1 MIYDVRNLE
10 YSYVQRGAPI
20 LCKVSFTLEEGE
32 LLTVLGRNGV
42 GKSTLFSCLMGI
54 NKPQGGEIYLQGKA
68 LSSLKE
74 KDIASVVGF
83 VPQAHEPTFGFS
95 VFDFVLMGCASKIG
109 LFEQPGKE
117 EKKAAYEALERMGI
131 EKFAD
136 RSYAELSGGE
146 RQQVTIARA
155 IASKPKA
162 ILFDEPTAHLDYS
175 NQLKVLRVIKDLTR
189 DGYAVAVTTHDPNH
203 ALLLEGSTA
212 LFRPD
217 GSLIC
222 GSTAELVTEDNL
234 KQIYGSDLKIRYM
247 EEFGRRVCI
256 YPSL

>member
-1 MIYDVRNLE
+1 MIYDIQNLKYA
-10 YSYVQRGAPI
+10 YSPNGRLVLNDI
-20 LCKVSFTLEEGE
+20 SLTLDEGE

-42 GKSTLFSCLMGI
+42 GKSTLFSCIMGI
-54 NKPQGGEIYLQGKA
+54 YKPLAGTILLQGK
-68 LSSLKE
+68 SLQTLRE

-117 EKKAAYEALERMGI
+117 DRKAAQEALERMGI
-131 EKFAD
+131 EEFAD

-175 NQLKVLRVIKDLTR
+175 NQIKVLRIIKDLAN

-203 ALLLEGSTA
+203 ALLLDGSTA
-212 LFRPD
+212 LFRAD
-217 GSLIC
+217 GSLLT
-222 GSTAELVTEDNL
+222 GKTSELVNEENL
-234 KQIYGSDLKIRYM
+234 REVYGSDLKIRYM
-247 EEFGRRVCI
+247 EEFGRKVCI